1 MGIFNDIIAVINIQ
15 KLKTGKIVPLS
26 VSQIAG
32 VLINLPDAQK
42 KLSVE
47 QFNEITL
54 EICEKLDEYKN
65 NIKRDMVIGEVKIIM
80 GINLV
85 EKMIREINPS
95 VIDEKLILDLEFLI
109 DNYKKLNDSKMQ
121 GINNYMML
129 GINLSYNVVSSYV
142 RTRMNTKLRSRKM
155 VGV

>member
-1 MGIFNDIIAVINIQ
+1 ME
-15 KLKTGKIVPLS
+15 
-26 VSQIAG
+26 
-32 VLINLPDAQK
+32 
-42 KLSVE
+42 VE

>member
-1 MGIFNDIIAVINIQ
+1 MEIE
-15 KLKTGKIVPLS
+15 KL
-26 VSQIAG
+26 
-32 VLINLPDAQK
+32 
-42 KLSVE
+42 
-47 QFNEITL
+47 NEITL

-109 DNYKKLNDSKMQ
+109 DNYKKLKDSKMQ

-129 GINLSYNVVSSYV
+129 GIDLSYNVVSSYV
-142 RTRMNTKLRSRKM
+142 RTRIDKKVRSRKM